1 MKFAAFMVLAAV
13 LPCISAA
20 QNPSPE
26 PTPAASPLAPAPL
39 RVRLADLGT
48 ALSNEGFKMRDRI
61 WSGRIE
67 PGQSQRLAL
76 NLFRGNSYWFCAA
89 FEPSDGQAKLTL
101 YGPDGRAVATADQL
115 ELGLAAAGVT
125 VETTGQ
131 YFLQIET
138 AGGPASDFCLLYLFK

>member
-1 MKFAAFMVLAAV
+1 MKISVLILLAAI
-13 LPCISAA
+13 LPFLSAA
-20 QNPSPE
+20 QSPSTEPSP
-26 PTPAASPLAPAPL
+26 PALPPASAPL

-61 WSGRIE
+61 WSGRVE
-67 PGQSQRLAL
+67 AGQPQRLAV

-89 FEPSDGQAKLTL
+89 VEPTDGKAKLTVF
-101 YGPDGRAVATADQL
+101 GPDGRAVESVDHQ
-115 ELGLAAAGVT
+115 EQGLAAAGVT
-125 VETTGQ
+125 AETTGQ